1 MEVNILS
8 EVSGVSYN
16 QVIYCYVEEQNTSL
30 DEFIS
35 KYDESS
41 IIHIVTSVVESCEG
55 QLLYCL
61 CDILTN
67 YIEASKEQ
75 DSGFWFVTD
84 VKGLYD
90 IVEKLFPSLFEEIIY
105 VGKGNS
111 AEFDSGLETDQLASY
126 FINIQRSKLNAS
138 FMRKLWN
145 LKSNG
150 SIENFMEFLYELGDF
165 GIEKEQILTK
175 LWCCFCEILV
185 YETECNNSAYADF
198 NYKLAVYSILMVLG
212 KKASYINAYLNE
224 VLENSKTKA
233 GSMYFVWNQFKRMS
247 LKKLAVFDNKSSQLC
262 DELYNRSYNGF
273 ESELKEYF
281 VKIPL
286 EERDKNLVLISTI
299 QFLDETHAPTRTVIE
314 RAKAL
319 KHLGKTV
326 IIINTAEQYTM
337 KNYLPMYSAG
347 FGRVL
352 EKYNNVNELKIGN
365 DRFPFIQM
373 PEQSSIQYRMEIM
386 IKLLQKYKPY
396 YILSIGTGS
405 MLADLC
411 GNIVPCA
418 SMALA
423 FSTFPKTM
431 NKMKILGRNLYKEEK
446 SLYIEDD
453 IIESRFTFELKPQK
467 GIFSREYKGLPED
480 RFILVV
486 VGIRL
491 EFEVTDAFMNML
503 EEVCSQGCYVVFAGI
518 MDNYNK
524 LMESYPVVSANSLFI
539 GYCDDM
545 LALMDICDLYV
556 NPERLGGGFSIIE
569 AFVKGKPGVYLKSGD
584 VYTAGGESF
593 AVDSFKEMA
602 EQILKY
608 KEDKDYYNS
617 MSGLA
622 RERAK
627 LMTSSEEA
635 IADIDRQIC
644 ERVESKYW

>member
-16 QVIYCYVEEQNTSL
+16 QVIYCYVEEQNASL

-503 EEVCSQGCYVVFAGI
+503 EEVCSQGCYLVFAGI

-622 RERAK
+622 SERAK

>member
-1 MEVNILS
+1 MEVDILN
-8 EVSGVSYN
+8 EISGVSYN
-16 QVIYCYVEEQNTSL
+16 QVIYCYVEEQNASL
-30 DEFIS
+30 DELIS

-41 IIHIVTSVVESCEG
+41 VIHIVTSVVESCEG
-55 QLLYCL
+55 KLLYCL

-75 DSGFWFVTD
+75 DDGFWFVTD
-84 VKGLYD
+84 VKGLYN
-90 IVEKLFPSLFEEIIY
+90 IVEKLFSSLFEEIIY
-105 VGKGNS
+105 IGGNNNI
-111 AEFDSGLETDQLASY
+111 EFDNSLEADQLASY

-145 LKSNG
+145 LKDSGN
-150 SIENFMEFLYELGDF
+150 IEDYMEFLYELGDF

-175 LWCCFCEILV
+175 LWCCLCKILI
-185 YETECNNSAYADF
+185 YFPDNPF
-198 NYKLAVYSILMVLG
+198 NYKLALYSILMVVG
-212 KKASYINAYLNE
+212 KKADYTNAYLHE
-224 VLENSKTKA
+224 LLEDSGIKA
-233 GSMYFVWNQFKRMS
+233 ENMYFVWNQFKRMS
-247 LKKLAVFDNKSSQLC
+247 LKKLAVFNNESG
-262 DELYNRSYNGF
+262 ELNDKLYLKAYNYF
-273 ESELKEYF
+273 ERELKNYF
-281 VKIPL
+281 IKTPL
-286 EERDKNLVLISTI
+286 EERNRDVVVISTI
-299 QFLDETHAPTRTVIE
+299 QFLDETHAPTRTVME

-319 KHLGKTV
+319 KHLGRTV
-326 IIINTAEQYTM
+326 VIVNTAEQYTI
-337 KNYLPMYSAG
+337 KGYLPMYGTG

-352 EKYNNVNELKIGN
+352 EQYNNVNELKIGN
-365 DRFPFIQM
+365 DSFPFIQM
-373 PEQSSIQYRMEIM
+373 PEHSSIQYRMEVMVKI
-386 IKLLQKYKPY
+386 LEKYKPY

-411 GNIVPCA
+411 GNIIPCA

-431 NKMKILGRNLYKEEK
+431 NKMKILGRNLYKEEEN
-446 SLYIEDD
+446 LYTEDD
-453 IIESRFTFELKPQK
+453 IIESRFTFELKPQRS
-467 GIFSREYKGLPED
+467 IFSRESKGLPED
-480 RFILVV
+480 MFILVV

-491 EFEVTDAFMNML
+491 EFEITDTFMEML
-503 EEVCSQGCYVVFAGI
+503 EKVCSKGCYVVFAGV

-524 LMESYPVVSANSLFI
+524 LMESYQVVSANSSFI

-556 NPERLGGGFSIIE
+556 NPDRLGGGFSVIE
-569 AFVKGKPGVYLKSGD
+569 AFAKGKPGVYLKSGD

-593 AVDSFKEMA
+593 AVDNFDEMT

-608 KEDKDYYNS
+608 KEDKEYYNS

-635 IADIDRQIC
+635 IASIDRQIC
-644 ERVESKYW
+644 ERVEKKYW

>member
-16 QVIYCYVEEQNTSL
+16 QVIYCYVEEQNASL

-524 LMESYPVVSANSLFI
+524 LMESYPVVSANSSFI
-539 GYCDDM
+539 GYCNDM

-622 RERAK
+622 SERAK

>member
-491 EFEVTDAFMNML
+491 EFEVTDAFMDML

-524 LMESYPVVSANSLFI
+524 LMESYPVVSANSSFI
-539 GYCDDM
+539 GYCNDM

>member
-16 QVIYCYVEEQNTSL
+16 QVIYCYVEEQNASL

-185 YETECNNSAYADF
+185 YETECNNSADADF

-373 PEQSSIQYRMEIM
+373 PEHSTIQYRMGIM
-386 IKLLQKYKPY
+386 AKLLERYKPY

-423 FSTFPKTM
+423 FSTIPKTM

-491 EFEVTDAFMNML
+491 EFEVTDAFMDML

-524 LMESYPVVSANSLFI
+524 LMESYPVVSANSSFI
-539 GYCDDM
+539 GYCNDM

>member
-16 QVIYCYVEEQNTSL
+16 QVIYCYVEEQNASL

-111 AEFDSGLETDQLASY
+111 AEFDNGLETDQLASY

-185 YETECNNSAYADF
+185 YETECNNSAAADF

-233 GSMYFVWNQFKRMS
+233 ESMYFVWNQFKRMS

-337 KNYLPMYSAG
+337 KNYLPIYSAG

-593 AVDSFKEMA
+593 AVDNFKEMA

-644 ERVESKYW
+644 ERVEKKYW

>member
-16 QVIYCYVEEQNTSL
+16 QVIYCYVEEQNASL

-281 VKIPL
+281 VKISL

-337 KNYLPMYSAG
+337 KNYLPIYSAG

-491 EFEVTDAFMNML
+491 EFEMTDGFMDML

-524 LMESYPVVSANSLFI
+524 LMESYPVVSANSSFI
-539 GYCDDM
+539 GYCNDM

>member
-373 PEQSSIQYRMEIM
+373 PEHSTIQYRMGIM
-386 IKLLQKYKPY
+386 AKLLERYKPY

-423 FSTFPKTM
+423 FSTIPKTM

-491 EFEVTDAFMNML
+491 EFEVTDAFMDML

-524 LMESYPVVSANSLFI
+524 LMESYPVVSANSSFI
-539 GYCDDM
+539 GYCNDM

-556 NPERLGGGFSIIE
+556 NPERLGGGFSVIE

-593 AVDSFKEMA
+593 AVDNFKEMA

-644 ERVESKYW
+644 ERVEKKYW

>member
-16 QVIYCYVEEQNTSL
+16 QVIYCYVEEQNASL

-185 YETECNNSAYADF
+185 YETECNNSADADF

-491 EFEVTDAFMNML
+491 EFEVTDAFMDML

>member
-8 EVSGVSYN
+8 EVSRLSYN
-16 QVIYCYVEEQNTSL
+16 QVIYCYVEEQNASL
-30 DEFIS
+30 DEIIS

-90 IVEKLFPSLFEEIIY
+90 IVEKLFSSLFEEIIY
-105 VGKGNS
+105 VGKGNNT
-111 AEFDSGLETDQLASY
+111 EFDNGLETDQLASY

-165 GIEKEQILTK
+165 GIEKEQILTR

-185 YETECNNSAYADF
+185 YETECNNSADADF

-337 KNYLPMYSAG
+337 KNYLPIYSAG

-491 EFEVTDAFMNML
+491 EFEVTDAFMDML

-622 RERAK
+622 SERAK

>member
-16 QVIYCYVEEQNTSL
+16 QVIYCYVEEQNASL

-373 PEQSSIQYRMEIM
+373 PEHSTIQYRMGIM
-386 IKLLQKYKPY
+386 AKLLERYKPY

-423 FSTFPKTM
+423 FSTIPKTM

-491 EFEVTDAFMNML
+491 EFEVTDAFMDML

-524 LMESYPVVSANSLFI
+524 LMESYPVVSANSSFI
-539 GYCDDM
+539 GYCNDM

>member
-16 QVIYCYVEEQNTSL
+16 QVIYCYVEEQNASL

-622 RERAK
+622 SERAK

>member
-16 QVIYCYVEEQNTSL
+16 QVIYCYVEEQNASL

-90 IVEKLFPSLFEEIIY
+90 IVEKLFSSLFEEIIY
-105 VGKGNS
+105 IGKGNNT
-111 AEFDSGLETDQLASY
+111 EFDSGLETGQLASY

-165 GIEKEQILTK
+165 GIEKEQMLTR
-175 LWCCFCEILV
+175 LWCCFCEILA
-185 YETECNNSAYADF
+185 YGIKNNNSLDNDF
-198 NYKLAVYSILMVLG
+198 NYKLAVYSILMVLA
-212 KKASYINAYLNE
+212 KKPGYTSLYLHE
-224 VLENSKTKA
+224 LLEGNGITPEN
-233 GSMYFVWNQFKRMS
+233 MYFVYHQFKRMS
-247 LKKLAVFDNKSSQLC
+247 LKKLAIIDSEGSKLC
-262 DELYNRSYNGF
+262 DELYEKSYNRF
-273 ESELKEYF
+273 SEELKKYF

-286 EERDKNLVLISTI
+286 EERNKDLVLISTI

-326 IIINTAEQYTM
+326 VIINTAEQYTM
-337 KNYLPMYSAG
+337 KGYLPMYSTG

-373 PEQSSIQYRMEIM
+373 PEHSPIKYRMEVM
-386 IKLLQKYKPY
+386 AKLLQKYKPY

-431 NKMKILGRNLYKEEK
+431 NKMKILGRNLYKGEEK
-446 SLYIEDD
+446 LYIEDD

-467 GIFSREYKGLPED
+467 GIFSRESKGLPED

-486 VGIRL
+486 IGIRL
-491 EFEVTDAFMNML
+491 EFEITDGFMEML
-503 EEVCSQGCYVVFAGI
+503 EKVCSKGCYVVFAGI
-518 MDNYNK
+518 MDNYNN
-524 LMESYPVVSANSLFI
+524 LMESYPAVSANSLFI
-539 GYCDDM
+539 GYCDDI

-556 NPERLGGGFSIIE
+556 NPDRLGGGFSIIE

-593 AVDSFKEMA
+593 AVDNFNEMA

-635 IADIDRQIC
+635 IAGIDRQIC
-644 ERVESKYW
+644 ERVENKYW

>member
-8 EVSGVSYN
+8 EVSRLSYN
-16 QVIYCYVEEQNTSL
+16 QVIYCYVEEQNASL
-30 DEFIS
+30 DEIIS
-35 KYDESS
+35 KYYESS

-90 IVEKLFPSLFEEIIY
+90 IVEKLFSSLFEEIIY
-105 VGKGNS
+105 VGKGNNT
-111 AEFDSGLETDQLASY
+111 EFDNGLETDQLASY

-165 GIEKEQILTK
+165 GIEKEQILTR

-185 YETECNNSAYADF
+185 YETECNNSADADF

-337 KNYLPMYSAG
+337 KNYLPIYSAG

-491 EFEVTDAFMNML
+491 EFEVTDAFMDML

-524 LMESYPVVSANSLFI
+524 LMESYPVVSANSSFI
-539 GYCDDM
+539 GYCNDM

>member
-8 EVSGVSYN
+8 EVSRLSYN
-16 QVIYCYVEEQNTSL
+16 QVIYCYVEEQNASL

-84 VKGLYD
+84 VKGLYN
-90 IVEKLFPSLFEEIIY
+90 IVEKLFSSLFEEIIY

-281 VKIPL
+281 VKISL

-491 EFEVTDAFMNML
+491 EFEMTDGFMDML
-503 EEVCSQGCYVVFAGI
+503 EEVCNKGCYVVFAGI

-524 LMESYPVVSANSLFI
+524 LMESYPVVSANSSFI
-539 GYCDDM
+539 GYCNDM

-627 LMTSSEEA
+627 LMTSSEES

>member
-16 QVIYCYVEEQNTSL
+16 QVIYCYVEEQNASL

-67 YIEASKEQ
+67 YIESSKEQ

-185 YETECNNSAYADF
+185 YETECNNSADADF

-373 PEQSSIQYRMEIM
+373 PEHSTIQYRMGIM
-386 IKLLQKYKPY
+386 AKLLERYKPY

-423 FSTFPKTM
+423 FSTIPKTM

-491 EFEVTDAFMNML
+491 EFEVTDAFMDML

-524 LMESYPVVSANSLFI
+524 LMESYPVVSANSSFI
-539 GYCDDM
+539 GYCNDM

-556 NPERLGGGFSIIE
+556 NPERLGGGFSVIE

-593 AVDSFKEMA
+593 AVDNFKEMA

-644 ERVESKYW
+644 ERVEKKYW

>member
-16 QVIYCYVEEQNTSL
+16 QVIYCYVEEQNASL

-185 YETECNNSAYADF
+185 YETECNNSADADF

-247 LKKLAVFDNKSSQLC
+247 LKKLAVFDNK
-262 DELYNRSYNGF
+262 
-273 ESELKEYF
+273 
-281 VKIPL
+281 
-286 EERDKNLVLISTI
+286 
-299 QFLDETHAPTRTVIE
+299 
-314 RAKAL
+314 
-319 KHLGKTV
+319 
-326 IIINTAEQYTM
+326 
-337 KNYLPMYSAG
+337 
-347 FGRVL
+347 
-352 EKYNNVNELKIGN
+352 
-365 DRFPFIQM
+365 
-373 PEQSSIQYRMEIM
+373 
-386 IKLLQKYKPY
+386 
-396 YILSIGTGS
+396 
-405 MLADLC
+405 
-411 GNIVPCA
+411 
-418 SMALA
+418 
-423 FSTFPKTM
+423 
-431 NKMKILGRNLYKEEK
+431 
-446 SLYIEDD
+446 
-453 IIESRFTFELKPQK
+453 
-467 GIFSREYKGLPED
+467 
-480 RFILVV
+480 
-486 VGIRL
+486 
-491 EFEVTDAFMNML
+491 
-503 EEVCSQGCYVVFAGI
+503 
-518 MDNYNK
+518 
-524 LMESYPVVSANSLFI
+524 
-539 GYCDDM
+539 
-545 LALMDICDLYV
+545 
-556 NPERLGGGFSIIE
+556 
-569 AFVKGKPGVYLKSGD
+569 
-584 VYTAGGESF
+584 
-593 AVDSFKEMA
+593 
-602 EQILKY
+602 
-608 KEDKDYYNS
+608 
-617 MSGLA
+617 
-622 RERAK
+622 
-627 LMTSSEEA
+627 
-635 IADIDRQIC
+635 
-644 ERVESKYW
+644 

>member
-16 QVIYCYVEEQNTSL
+16 QVIYCYVEEQNASL

-503 EEVCSQGCYVVFAGI
+503 EEVCSQGCYLVFAGI

-524 LMESYPVVSANSLFI
+524 LMESYPVVSANSSFI
-539 GYCDDM
+539 GYCNDM

-622 RERAK
+622 SERAK